1 MGIVNGKIL
10 VNSKI
15 FIVNGKILVNVK
27 VSSKW

>member
-27 VSSKW
+27 VSSEW